1 MTRLMAAVAAVLG
14 ALALQAASVQA
25 QETVKIGIV
34 AHLSGPFAASG
45 KQFREGIEAFTALNG
60 TEFGGRKIELIY
72 RDVGGANPAAARQA
86 VQDLIVRDKVSML
99 GGFYLTPDALSAIP
113 IVNETKTP
121 MIVFNAGGRGIL
133 SKSDYVVRIGGTL
146 YQTSSSAA
154 EWAIKN
160 GVKRA
165 YIAVS
170 DYIPGY
176 DSQAAFKERFIE
188 RGGQIVGE
196 DRMALNTVDYAPFVE
211 RVALAK
217 PDVVFAFVPNG
228 APTAAYLRAFAAR
241 DLIHKGVKF
250 IGLGV
255 PDDPDLPALGNLALG
270 LYSSLYYTST
280 LDQPENK
287 KFVAA
292 IRQKLGPD
300 AVTVFPEAQAF
311 DGMTLI
317 RRMLEVQAGK
327 PLDGAAAINAVK
339 GYSWSGPQGP
349 MTLDPD
355 TRQTIQNVYIRLV
368 QQVGDKLLNVVVDTY
383 QGVKPQA
390 SGN

>member
-1 MTRLMAAVAAVLG
+1 MRGVMVAVGLG
-14 ALALQAASVQA
+14 LPTLLSVSVQA

-34 AHLSGPFAASG
+34 AHLSGPFAAAG
-45 KQFREGIEAFTALNG
+45 RQFREGIEAFTALNG

-86 VQDLIVRDKVSML
+86 VQELVVRDKVSML

-121 MIVFNAGGRGIL
+121 MVVFNAGGRGIL

-154 EWAIKN
+154 EWATKN
-160 GVKRA
+160 GAKRA

-176 DSQAAFKERFIE
+176 DSQAAFKARFVE
-188 RGGQIVGE
+188 RGGQTVGE

-211 RVALAK
+211 RVVLAK
-217 PDVVFAFVPNG
+217 PDVVFAFLPNG
-228 APTAAYLRAFAAR
+228 APATAYLRAFAAR
-241 DLIHKGVKF
+241 DLMRNGVKF

-300 AVTVFPEAQAF
+300 AVTVFPQAQAF

-317 RRMLEVQAGK
+317 RKMLEAQAGK
-327 PLDGAAAINAVK
+327 SLDGTAEINAVK
-339 GYSWSGPQGP
+339 GYSWAGPQGP
-349 MTLDPD
+349 MTIDPD
-355 TRQTIQNVYIRLV
+355 TRQAIQNVYIRLV
-368 QQVGDKLLNVVVDTY
+368 QRVGDKLLNVVVDTY
-383 QGVKPQA
+383 PGVKPEV